1 MTFLARMPTMMQ
13 NSRSR
18 EVVSSRHGAD
28 WRGRAFSE
36 RTSRGDNRLDH
47 ATTDEAEWAGLVERV
62 AVDGDRAAFTGLFNH
77 FAPRVKA
84 YLLHHGVDEAGAE
97 ARAMEVMVAIW
108 RRAASF
114 EPERISV
121 YTWVFRLMRNGGDD
135 RPCRDYRG
143 A

>member
-13 NSRSR
+13 NSRMR
-18 EVVSSRHGAD
+18 GVVSSRHGAY
-28 WRGRAFSE
+28 WRGRAFPE
-36 RTSRGDNRLDH
+36 GTTRGENRLDQG
-47 ATTDEAEWAGLVERV
+47 TTEEADWAGLVERV
-62 AVDGDRAAFTGLFNH
+62 AADGDRTAFAGLFNH

-84 YLLHHGVDEAGAE
+84 YLLHRGADEAGAE

-135 RPCRDYRG
+135 RPRRDCRG
-143 A
+143 V